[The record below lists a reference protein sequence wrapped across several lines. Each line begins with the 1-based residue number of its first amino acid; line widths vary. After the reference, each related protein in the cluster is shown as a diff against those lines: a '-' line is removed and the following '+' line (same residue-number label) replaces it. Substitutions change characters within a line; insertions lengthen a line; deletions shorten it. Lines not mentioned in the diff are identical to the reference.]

1 MTDDLEGFR
10 RGDPAA
16 VQAVYRQYGRLVFS
30 VASSIT
36 RDRELAADVVQ
47 ETFVKAWKS
56 ADGFDTSRDLAPWL
70 TTIARRTAIDAIR
83 RENRPT
89 QGGHEPEVDG
99 VVEPISFERTWEVH
113 EVRQA
118 VDGLDPRDAEIVRLT
133 YQGGYTHQQIA
144 DRLDMPLGTVK
155 SRLNRSQKR
164 LAVALGYLRDERNH
178 SGVDSVLPGDD
189 S

>member
-1 MTDDLEGFR
+1 MPQWLRHRKTRPVRCRPFRVELRRWPPWTRFSGLHGAVTDDLEGFR

-70 TTIARRTAIDAIR
+70 TTIARHTAIDAIR
-83 RENRPT
+83 RENQQNKTP
-89 QGGHEPEVDG
+89 PSCSLV
-99 VVEPISFERTWEVH
+99 P
-113 EVRQA
+113 
-118 VDGLDPRDAEIVRLT
+118 LPPPR
-133 YQGGYTHQQIA
+133 
-144 DRLDMPLGTVK
+144 M
-155 SRLNRSQKR
+155 
-164 LAVALGYLRDERNH
+164 
-178 SGVDSVLPGDD
+178 
-189 S
+189 